1 VRHALFHPDFSRFTS
16 TGENSFMSATHATA
30 SAVPR
35 FVKFNNSIIGTLL
48 RSGVKLGPNTLLTVP
63 GRKSGT
69 PRTTPVAILELNGE
83 RYVQSTFGR
92 NIDWVRN
99 LRASGEGTIKKGRR
113 EERIRAE
120 EISAEEAGVVYQHF
134 LPTAPSILRKSFDV
148 KMDAPLTDYI
158 EMAKGHPMFRITTA
172 EG

>member
-1 VRHALFHPDFSRFTS
+1 MATIHPTTQNASIT
-16 TGENSFMSATHATA
+16 TTTA
-30 SAVPR
+30 PAVPR
-35 FVKFNNSIIGTLL
+35 FVKFNNTIIGALL
-48 RSGVKLGPNTLLTVP
+48 RRGVKVGPNTLLTVP

-69 PRTTPVAILELNGE
+69 PHTTPVAILEFNGE

-99 LRASGEGTIKKGRR
+99 LRASGEGTIRKGRR

-120 EISAEEAGVVYQHF
+120 EISPEEAAVVYQHF
-134 LPTAPSILRKSFDV
+134 LPAAPSILRKNFDV
-148 KMDAPLTDYI
+148 KIDAPLTDYI

-172 EG
+172 TS